1 MDLVTI
7 GLDVLLALLL
17 VAALAYG
24 VRLERKLKGLRDG
37 QLDFVQSVHE
47 LDAAILRAETGLDR
61 LRLAGEEARDGL
73 HDRILKAREARTELE
88 RLIQQAERL
97 KGGTM
102 PAPAP
107 VAARA
112 RPEPAR
118 PEPLRHEPS
127 RAKPVAAESARP
139 EPARLAPFDDPS
151 PFAEPLRSGRPQRRP
166 EPIAPI
172 ELAAERVA
180 SAILSLGDFDR
191 LDAPLR
197 GPVQE
202 PMAERRREA
211 RQAREAQEREIQQRE
226 IQQRDL
232 PPRDA
237 LLQPAAP
244 ARPARR
250 PRGLDDDLFDMPAPD
265 LRRGARR

>member
-24 VRLERKLKGLRDG
+24 VRLEKRLKGLRDG
-37 QLDFVQSVHE
+37 QLAFVQSVHE

-88 RLIQQAERL
+88 RLIQHAERL
-97 KGGTM
+97 KAAPP

-107 VAARA
+107 VAART
-112 RPEPAR
+112 R
-118 PEPLRHEPS
+118 
-127 RAKPVAAESARP
+127 AESSRP
-139 EPARLAPFDDPS
+139 DPTRVEPRLDDS
-151 PFAEPLRSGRPQRRP
+151 PFAEPARPGRFARTPDP
-166 EPIAPI
+166 MAPI
-172 ELAAERVA
+172 EQAAERVA

-197 GPVQE
+197 GPIPE
-202 PMAERRREA
+202 PMSERRREA
-211 RQAREAQEREIQQRE
+211 REAREAFERETPARE
-226 IQQRDL
+226 
-232 PPRDA
+232 A
-237 LLQPAAP
+237 LLQPVAP
-244 ARPARR
+244 PRPARR
-250 PRGLDDDLFDMPAPD
+250 PRGLDDELFDMPAPE
-265 LRRGARR
+265 LRRGGRR